1 MTELDYITKQELLQQ
16 YIREVR
22 QIAKS
27 QFIEIDN
34 DYNLIKDGEVYIP
47 DIKVTQSISVLMV
60 TIRYNTIPLT
70 EMFLTKP
77 KWIER
82 DKMIYSFKE
91 VI

>member
-1 MTELDYITKQELLQQ
+1 
-16 YIREVR
+16 
-22 QIAKS
+22 
-27 QFIEIDN
+27 
-34 DYNLIKDGEVYIP
+34 
-47 DIKVTQSISVLMV
+47 MV
-60 TIRYNTIPLT
+60 TIKYNTIPLT

>member
-1 MTELDYITKQELLQQ
+1 MTELDYITKEELLQQ

-22 QIAKS
+22 HIAKS

-34 DYNLIKDGEVYIP
+34 DYNLIKDGEIYIA

-60 TIRYNTIPLT
+60 TLTYNTIPLT
-70 EMFLTKP
+70 ELFLTKP

>member
-1 MTELDYITKQELLQQ
+1 MTELDYITKEELLQQ
-16 YIREVR
+16 YVREVKH
-22 QIAKS
+22 IAKT

-34 DYNLIKDGEVYIP
+34 DYNLIKDGETYTP
-47 DIKVTQSISVLMV
+47 DVKITESISVLMV
-60 TIRYNTIPLT
+60 TIKYNTIPLT